1 MVDIALL
8 SKLSNAFGVPS
19 EEGEIARIMTDE
31 FKKIGYRVEMD
42 RMGNVIARS
51 PKCGK
56 NPLMIGA
63 HMDEIGLMVKF
74 INDGGF
80 IRFVK
85 LGGIDNRVLLNQR
98 VVIRTDRG
106 NIYGVIGNKP
116 PHMMKQEEMK
126 EAIDN
131 KHLFIDIGAKNKK
144 DAVKMGVKIGQP
156 VSFDLDLKVLNGRM
170 VTGKALDDRVGCY
183 AIIEAARKLK
193 GKDVVFVGTSQEEVS
208 TFGKGAMI
216 AAYNLQPRAFIAVDT
231 SIAGDH
237 PEMSEDESLVHINK
251 GPTLVLVEAGGR
263 GNVADARLRK
273 EVLKIAEKAKIK
285 CQIEVIEG
293 GATDAASVYNV
304 RGGIP
309 SIAVCVPSRYIHSN
323 VSVCGLDDIDIT
335 VKLVEK
341 LGNEL

>member
-1 MVDIALL
+1 MVDIELL
-8 SKLSNAFGVPS
+8 SKLAGAFGVPS
-19 EEGEIARIMTDE
+19 EEGEIARIMSDE
-31 FKKIGYRVEMD
+31 FRRIGYKVQMD

-51 PKCGK
+51 PKCGN

-74 INDGGF
+74 VNDQGF

-98 VVIRTDRG
+98 VVIQAEG
-106 NIYGVIGNKP
+106 KKIYGVIGNKP
-116 PHMMKQEEMK
+116 PHMQKAEEMK
-126 EAIDN
+126 EAVDN
-131 KHLFIDIGAKNKK
+131 KKLFIDIGAKNKK
-144 DAVKMGVKIGQP
+144 DALKMGIKIGQP
-156 VSFDLDLKVLNGRM
+156 ICFDLDLKVLNERV

-193 GKDVVFVGTSQEEVS
+193 GKDIVFVGTAQEEVS
-208 TFGKGAMI
+208 TFGKGAAI

-237 PEMSEDESLVHINK
+237 PEMSEDETLVHINK
-251 GPTLVLVEAGGR
+251 GPALVLVEAGGH
-263 GNVADARLRK
+263 GNVADRKLRDD
-273 EVLKIAEKAKIK
+273 VLKIARGAKIA

-293 GATDAASVYNV
+293 GSTDAASVYNV

-309 SIAVCVPSRYIHSN
+309 SIAIGVPSRYIHSN
-323 VSVCGLDDIDIT
+323 VSICGLDDIDAT

-341 LGNEL
+341 LGMEL